1 MPRIRTV
8 VERYLQ
14 RGQMMPTRVPGKTV
28 TAATL
33 VQEVLDGVQKG
44 RKYAD
49 CDVEK
54 EGIEVGVYV
63 IKRTA

>member
-1 MPRIRTV
+1 MRV
-8 VERYLQ
+8 VVDRYLQ
-14 RGQMMPTRVPGKTV
+14 RGQMMPTRVAGKTV

-33 VQEVLDGVQKG
+33 VQEVLDGVKDG
-44 RKYAD
+44 RKYAEY
-49 CDVEK
+49 DVER

>member
-1 MPRIRTV
+1 
-8 VERYLQ
+8 
-14 RGQMMPTRVPGKTV
+14 MMPTKKDA

-33 VQEVLDGVQKG
+33 VQEVLDGVRT

-49 CDVEK
+49 YDEERK
-54 EGIEVGVYV
+54 GIEVGVFV